1 MSQPQNAPNRMVAGA
16 AIALFVLFVAFVAW
30 LAWQPAG
37 DVSEVPAE
45 FSGEL
50 PVISLQ
56 LESGEVLIELSAD
69 LAPQHAERIVTLANE
84 GFYDG
89 IVFHRVID
97 GFMAQTGDPTG
108 TGRGGSELPDL
119 PAEFSSA
126 PFERGTLGMA
136 RSQSPD
142 SANSQF
148 FIVLADSRHLDN
160 QYTMIGRVVE
170 GMDLV
175 DGIKKGDPAQN
186 GLVTDPDH
194 IVAMTVTDSE

>member
-1 MSQPQNAPNRMVAGA
+1 MSNSRTAPNRIVAGA
-16 AIALFVLFVAFVAW
+16 ALALFVLFVGFVAW
-30 LAWQPAG
+30 RMMPTE
-37 DVSEVPAE
+37 DVATEVPAAFE
-45 FSGEL
+45 GEL

-56 LESGEVLIELSAD
+56 LESGEVLIELRAD
-69 LAPQHAERIVTLANE
+69 LAPQHAERIVSLAEE

-108 TGRGGSELPDL
+108 TGRGGSDLPDL
-119 PAEFSSA
+119 PAEFSDA
-126 PFERGTLGMA
+126 PFERGTIGMA

-160 QYTMIGRVVE
+160 QYTMIGRVIE

-175 DGIKKGDPAQN
+175 DGIKKGDPSQN

-194 IVAMTVTDSE
+194 IVAMTVADSE